1 MEIFGG
7 WSPENAIFSHSYN
20 YSFQNKSM
28 IFRLSCKSFKQNA
41 SLVRNKNSFTS
52 ASATAPARNAASS
65 SLRSHPNKFGN
76 IEYHRDNGRVTH
88 LGFEP
93 NKSDS
98 ITFQT
103 VVGLEIHAQLNIPT
117 KLFSNASTVQ
127 AAKAFKKE
135 DVRSNECVTGY
146 DMAYPGTLPSIS
158 LDAVRCAVLSAH
170 ALNCCIHPVSR
181 FERKHYTYADM
192 PNGYQVT
199 QQRWPI
205 ASNGYLECQPDGC
218 DDQNF
223 NVGISRIQLE
233 QDSGKTM

>member
-1 MEIFGG
+1 MYIR
-7 WSPENAIFSHSYN
+7 N
-20 YSFQNKSM
+20 
-28 IFRLSCKSFKQNA
+28 SCQSFKRNA
-41 SLVRNKNSFTS
+41 SFVRKSFTS
-52 ASATAPARNAASS
+52 ANATGAAGDAAASS
-65 SLRSHPNKFGN
+65 LCSYSNKHRN
-76 IEYHRDNGRVTH
+76 IEYNRTSGRVTY

-93 NKSDS
+93 NQSDS
-98 ITFQT
+98 ILFQT

-127 AAKAFKKE
+127 AAVAFKKE
-135 DVRSNECVTGY
+135 GVRSNECVTGY

-205 ASNGYLECQPDGC
+205 ASNGYLECELDGC
-218 DDQNF
+218 DGQLF
-223 NVGISRIQLE
+223 NVGISRVQLE